1 MQMKPNWALHL
12 TALLLC
18 SASGATAATLYVDL
32 NSTNPVSPVTDP
44 AAIGTQPVFY
54 RVGVQ

>member
-1 MQMKPNWALHL
+1 MKAWRGIGIGVVLSLFPIV
-12 TALLLC
+12 C
-18 SASGATAATLYVDL
+18 PAATLYVDL